1 MANVLVLGS
10 GAREHCIAW
19 KLSQSP
25 LVKTIHIAPGN
36 SCEFSISKEL
46 LDDANDLEKVR
57 VFCQQNAIS
66 LVILGPEKP
75 ICDGWADELAAICPV
90 FAPSKAAARL
100 EGSKTFAKEFM
111 IRHSLP
117 TARYRAFSEEKA
129 AIEFV
134 QNAEW
139 QPPFV
144 IKEDGLC
151 AGKGVHICSS
161 VQEATLQLA
170 AIYATTPNASVVVE
184 EHLWGYE
191 VSALAF
197 TDGTA
202 VRPLPLSQ
210 DHKKVGEGD
219 RGPNTGGMGAIAPVF
234 VPRAVE
240 REIHSLLQKTVDG
253 MREDG
258 HEYRGVLYAGLM
270 ITKDGPRILEFN
282 CRFGDP
288 ETEAIFPL
296 LRDVDLY
303 AVCRACAN
311 GRLSELA
318 PESSHFID
326 ASHGRAACIVLASK
340 GYPNGS
346 LQLGVP
352 LELPRPIG
360 REHVDLP
367 CGCEEDE
374 RRWGFQTSGGRIL
387 SVSSVT
393 HSYFQSVANCTET
406 IGRIK
411 AAGAFF
417 RRDIGNFVLARN
429 QHVDY
434 AQSGVNIDEGNR
446 LIDEIKEA
454 CAATLLPGTDKIGGF
469 GAIVDLEQLGFEKPQ
484 LVLGMDGV
492 GSKIELASQANRFDS
507 LGFDLVG
514 MCANDVLCHGARPV
528 AFLDYYVTGRLDRRQ
543 AAEVIKSVAKAC
555 GESGC
560 ALVGGETAEMPG
572 VYNADQ
578 WDLAGCCVG
587 AKEAAAPTLP
597 DLESIGTGDVLIG
610 LASNGLH
617 SNGFSL
623 VRKTMSNYGLSIN
636 DECPWDSKLNFAEEL
651 LRPTRLY
658 AKALI
663 PLIEK
668 RKIAALAH
676 ITGGGLVENVPRVL
690 PKELTAVIDC
700 ESFTIPPVFQWL
712 QRWSPVRPLEMF
724 RTFNCGIGMVAVVKA
739 VHLSSVVKHLKAEK
753 IDAKPIGR
761 LFERVAIGGGKV
773 RPPLFLYILLLI
785 VSSDAVRLL
794 NAEHAFD
801 GKVARS
807 NDEEYLKRPRV
818 NVGILISGTGSNM
831 KRLIER
837 SQERGCRCHV
847 SVVISNKPDTAAE
860 MGVETLVIP
869 HGTDRTGFEAKVT
882 KALEDR
888 GVELICLA
896 GFMRILTGEFVNH
909 WRNRVINLH
918 PSLLPAFKGAH
929 AVKLALE
936 AGVKITGC
944 TAHFVVE
951 DVDAG
956 QILAQEAI
964 RIDPQDDEDRLHEKI
979 QRKEHEMYPKV
990 MEEVA
995 RQLLEAKK

>member
-75 ICDGWADELAAICPV
+75 ICDGWADELAATCPV
-90 FAPSKAAARL
+90 FAPSKAAALL

-111 IRHSLP
+111 VRHSLP
-117 TARYRAFSEEKA
+117 TARYRAFNEEKA
-129 AIEFV
+129 AIEF
-134 QNAEW
+134 
-139 QPPFV
+139 PPFV

-161 VQEATLQLA
+161 AQEATLQLA
-170 AIYATTPNASVVVE
+170 AIYATTPNAPLVVE

-288 ETEAIFPL
+288 ETEAILPL

-311 GRLSELA
+311 GRLSESA

-346 LQLGVP
+346 LQLDVP
-352 LELPRPIG
+352 LELPAQLDANTWIFHAG
-360 REHVDLP
+360 VKKTNE
-367 CGCEEDE
+367 
-374 RRWGFQTSGGRIL
+374 GFQTSGGRIL
-387 SVSSVT
+387 CVSSVT

-411 AAGAFF
+411 AVGAFF

-446 LIDEIKEA
+446 LVDEIKEA

-469 GAIVDLEQLGFEKPQ
+469 GAIVDLEKLGFQKPQ

-543 AAEVIKSVAKAC
+543 AAEMIKSVAKA
-555 GESGC
+555 
-560 ALVGGETAEMPG
+560 
-572 VYNADQ
+572 
-578 WDLAGCCVG
+578 
-587 AKEAAAPTLP
+587 
-597 DLESIGTGDVLIG
+597 IGTGDVLIG

-623 VRKTMSNYGLSIN
+623 VRKTMANYGLSIN

-658 AKALI
+658 AKALL

-712 QRWSPVRPLEMF
+712 QRWSPVRPSEMF
-724 RTFNCGIGMVAVVKA
+724 RTFNCGIGMVAVVKS
-739 VHLSSVVKHLKAEK
+739 VHLSAVVEHLKAEK
-753 IDAKPIGR
+753 IEAKPIGR
-761 LFERVAIGGGKV
+761 LFERAAIGGGK
-773 RPPLFLYILLLI
+773 
-785 VSSDAVRLL
+785 DAVRLL

-801 GKVARS
+801 GKVACA

-837 SQERGCRCHV
+837 SQERGSRCHV
-847 SVVISNKPDTAAE
+847 SVVISNKPDVRGLEIAAE

-869 HGTDRTGFEAKVT
+869 HGSDRTEFEAKVT

-896 GFMRILTGEFVNH
+896 GFMRILTGEFVDH